1 MVASV
6 EELATT
12 IDKGYGYIYS
22 VSIVTDVA
30 STRLRDV

>member
-1 MVASV
+1 MVASIG
-6 EELATT
+6 ELATT

-30 STRLRDV
+30 FSRLRDV